1 VIDQR
6 DEAAGAYAAG
16 WVDELLDEDDLE
28 GAVIR

>member
-6 DEAAGAYAAG
+6 DEAAGAYAG
-16 WVDELLDEDDLE
+16 GRVDEFLEEDDLE